1 MLIAS
6 AKYQSGRRASH
17 QPVFMGSCLT
27 MSHTYLL
34 CLPRRRVSP
43 CVLCPLMTRL
53 MRNGGSVDVFLYDE
67 YGYGSVGSYCYSR
80 E

>member
-6 AKYQSGRRASH
+6 AKPRSVRRASH
-17 QPVFMGSCLT
+17 QPVFMGRRLT
-27 MSHTYLL
+27 MSHTCLL

-43 CVLCPLMTRL
+43 CVLCPLMIGL
-53 MRNGGSVDVFLYDE
+53 MRNGGSADVFLYDE
-67 YGYGSVGSYCYSR
+67 YGYSSVGSYCYSR